1 MNTPTSPLVPAAAV
15 GGSQRLAD
23 KLSGILAEIAQDHAE
38 GASDLLRTFAD
49 DVHQHGLN
57 DITPTTEP
65 MGYLQF
71 TVQPPQTCG
80 DTLLAR
86 DLTQLIVYLVTGD
99 VEGAV
104 ELADEI
110 ADNLDNFGIVCDWK
124 ATHVARL
131 DNGNAVREVHVQV
144 DTRSA
149 QARSG
154 GRIKDGDGEE
164 QWHAVS
170 DDGSCVAFAPV
181 PAEGQKAVW
190 EATESGWSV
199 TLTPIPH

>member
-23 KLSGILAEIAQDHAE
+23 KLSGILAEIAQDHADCP
-38 GASDLLRTFAD
+38 SDLLRSSPD
-49 DVHQHGLN
+49 NVLQHGLN
-57 DITPTTEP
+57 NTTPTPEP
-65 MGYLQF
+65 F
-71 TVQPPQTCG
+71 KVQPPQTCG

-110 ADNLDNFGIVCDWK
+110 ADNLDNFGIVCEWQ

-131 DNGNAVREVHVQV
+131 DDGHAVQEVHVQV

-154 GRIKDGDGEE
+154 GRLKDGDGEE

>member
-23 KLSGILAEIAQDHAE
+23 KLSAILAEIAQDHAE
-38 GASDLLRTFAD
+38 GASDLLRKFAE
-49 DVHQHGLN
+49 DVLQHALD
-57 DITPTTEP
+57 DITPTPEP
-65 MGYLQF
+65 F
-71 TVQPPQTCG
+71 KVRPPQTCG

-110 ADNLDNFGIVCDWK
+110 ADNLDNFGIVCEWQ

-131 DNGNAVREVHVQV
+131 DDGHAVQEVHVQV

-164 QWHAVS
+164 QWHAVT

-181 PAEGQKAVW
+181 PAEGQRAAW